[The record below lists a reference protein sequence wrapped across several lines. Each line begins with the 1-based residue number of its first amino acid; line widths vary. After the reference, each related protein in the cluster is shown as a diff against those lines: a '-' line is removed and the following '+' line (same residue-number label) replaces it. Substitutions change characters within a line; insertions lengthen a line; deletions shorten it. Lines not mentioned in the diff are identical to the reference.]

1 MASVHLVDHTV
12 RNVTTIIT
20 VKVVTQ
26 ALFLAMAHAPKPVV
40 PTAFT
45 VGITM
50 VRVIFVHL
58 DIF

>member
-1 MASVHLVDHTV
+1 VDHTV